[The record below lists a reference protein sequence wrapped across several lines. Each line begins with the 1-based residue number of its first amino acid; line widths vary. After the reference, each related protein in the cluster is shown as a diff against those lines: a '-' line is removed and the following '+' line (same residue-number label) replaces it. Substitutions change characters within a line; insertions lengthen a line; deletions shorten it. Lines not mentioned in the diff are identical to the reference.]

1 VASLY
6 RARRMPVSRGSMVGR
21 AALARRAVQVEDVAT
36 DPELVAT
43 HALSRASNFHTSL
56 AVPLLLKGEPIGVI
70 ALTRTSAA
78 AFDDKQVGLVEAFA
92 KDQAVIAIENTRLF
106 EADRRVNANYKS
118 HSNTRPRPVRCSTS
132 SAGRRRVP
140 NRSSMRLSRVRRV
153 SATRYFSVVWLYDG
167 ELLHC
172 AARHNF

>member
-1 VASLY
+1 ERAAVWRLEGETLRAVAHRGHLPEERLDSVYVASLY

-70 ALTRTSAA
+70 ALTRTRVA

-118 HSNTRPRPVRCSTS
+118 HSNTR
-132 SAGRRRVP
+132 
-140 NRSSMRLSRVRRV
+140 
-153 SATRYFSVVWLYDG
+153 
-167 ELLHC
+167 
-172 AARHNF
+172 